1 MNNIKTNEEKEVIRM
16 SMVRIEEEAEI
27 HLDEVIEFP
36 PVSIS
41 CGTYKDKNI
50 DGTYT
55 EYPVILGSDG
65 NFSFSQAYPKVG
77 KSYFI
82 SLLVSAYQS
91 GQNKFTGK
99 IRGHRKG
106 RKIIHFDT
114 EQAKF
119 DVSKLA
125 KRPLQMN
132 NITEDEDYH
141 IYYLRPMSYQARIE
155 FIDYILYD
163 KFSDEKIGLV
173 IVDGVADLCGD
184 VNNMSEANFAV
195 QKLME
200 WSAKLSCHLT
210 TVIHQNFGSDKA
222 TGNLGSAL
230 EKKSEQQI
238 KLETNHVNKG
248 WVTVECKRSR
258 NRGFEP
264 FSFMINENGLPEFVN
279 NDYEF

>member
-1 MNNIKTNEEKEVIRM
+1 MTNQKTIQDKDDTRQLMKNL
-16 SMVRIEEEAEI
+16 EEEAEI
-27 HLDEVIEFP
+27 HLDEVIKFP

-41 CGTYKDKNI
+41 CGTYQDRNT

-55 EYPVILGSDG
+55 EYPIILGSDG

-82 SLLVSAYQS
+82 SLMVSAYQC
-91 GQNKFTGK
+91 GQNKYTGK
-99 IRGHRKG
+99 LKGHRNG

-114 EQAKF
+114 EQGKF

-125 KRPLQMN
+125 KRPMQMN
-132 NITEDEDYH
+132 GITEDKDYH
-141 IYYLRPMSYQARIE
+141 IYYLRSMSFQARID

-163 KFSDEKIGLV
+163 KFSEDRIGLIV
-173 IVDGVADLCGD
+173 IDGIADLCGD
-184 VNNMSEANFAV
+184 VNNMTEANYAV

-200 WSAKLSCHLT
+200 WSGKLSCHLT

-230 EKKSEQQI
+230 EKKAEQQI
-238 KLETNHVNKG
+238 KLEKNHINKG
-248 WVTVECKRSR
+248 FISVECKRSR
-258 NRGFEP
+258 NRSFET
-264 FSFMINENGLPEFVN
+264 FSFTINEENLPEFVK
-279 NDYEF
+279 NDFDF